1 VWVGEEE
8 VPSGTWRRVCRAVG
22 EAAGWCG
29 ARMGEARAA
38 SAHAD
43 GSRGR
48 GGLSVGL
55 YTLFFIFYIL
65 GTWLLSSARQP
76 LPTGTPPLPALGTG
90 HRLGTQNARLRAD
103 PYRSQITDILYSF
116 SKRFSAGI

>member
-1 VWVGEEE
+1 MENSGGAVEGGSVWVGEEE

-65 GTWLLSSARQP
+65 FRSDFQP
-76 LPTGTPPLPALGTG
+76 E
-90 HRLGTQNARLRAD
+90 
-103 PYRSQITDILYSF
+103 YKEYS
-116 SKRFSAGI
+116 RI